1 MSEQDL
7 VNAVIDLIRYRGG
20 VATRINAGMRVIDD
34 GGKRRVMRGA
44 DAGTSDIIACYRGR
58 YLAIEGKF
66 GRNKPTAK
74 QIYFLDSVREAG
86 GLALVTWDIDSVI
99 KLLEELA

>member
-44 DAGTSDIIACYRGR
+44 DAGTSDIIACYKGR
-58 YLAIEGKF
+58 YLATECKF
-66 GRNKPTAK
+66 GKNKPTTK
-74 QIYFLDSVREAG
+74 QLDFLDSVREAG

-99 KLLEELA
+99 QLLEELA